1 MTRHSKNATAGPT
14 YTYHEK
20 NKDSKQSG
28 YGTKDVRLSKDAIK
42 EFDCCSLSL
51 QPCRNPVITPD
62 GWIYEKEAIL
72 EYILHKKMEN
82 AKLLKQFEKQKDQKN
97 KDLVELAEIEQ
108 KEKLEK
114 FLKTEG
120 NTFVIKLYYDVLVP
134 F

>member
-1 MTRHSKNATAGPT
+1 
-14 YTYHEK
+14 
-20 NKDSKQSG
+20 
-28 YGTKDVRLSKDAIK
+28 LSKDAIK

-82 AKLLKQFEKQKDQKN
+82 AKLLKQFAKQKDQKN
-97 KDLVELAEIEQ
+97 KDLAELADIEQ

-120 NTFVIKLYYDVLVP
+120 NHNFQTIKLLP
-134 F
+134 FNSNPKRIFVNF